1 MDKPVRD
8 YTKDTVQTVVED
20 VVGVFEDG
28 VIDEKEAKRLIR
40 CLVDVIMTFL
50 NCIYKNLFCISKQ

>member
-1 MDKPVRD
+1 MESVVKD

-28 VIDEKEAKRLIR
+28 VIDEKEAQGLIR
-40 CLVDVIMTFL
+40 CLVQVIMSFL
-50 NCIYKNLFCISKQ
+50 NCVYKTVFCIKE